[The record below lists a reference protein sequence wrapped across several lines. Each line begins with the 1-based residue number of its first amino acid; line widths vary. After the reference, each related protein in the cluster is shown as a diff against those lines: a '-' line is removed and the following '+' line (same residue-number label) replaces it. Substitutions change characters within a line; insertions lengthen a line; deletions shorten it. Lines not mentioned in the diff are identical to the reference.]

1 MGLRSH
7 TLWAAA
13 SPRLRFRGPTCAL
26 INGAFCVVVGSTGS
40 GKTTLLRSLKPEL
53 VPAGAYR
60 GWARVLGRVAS
71 GKGVRGEQAF
81 TALES
86 AQSIGF
92 VMQDPA
98 AQIVCDTVWHELA
111 FGLENV
117 GMPQN
122 EMRRR
127 VAEVAHF
134 FGIEPWVRK
143 KTEDLSG
150 GQKQIVNLASV
161 LALRPRVLLLDE
173 PTAQLDPNAVKQ
185 FLFLLGRVNRELGI
199 TVVVATHSP
208 EDVEAYATQRID
220 LDASGAPAPRESA
233 EAALVSR
240 WEARAAACAHAM
252 RRFAFAM
259 RIFAST
265 AASRGCCAASI

>member
-1 MGLRSH
+1 MK
-7 TLWAAA
+7 
-13 SPRLRFRGPTCAL
+13 CA
-26 INGAFCVVVGSTGS
+26 
-40 GKTTLLRSLKPEL
+40 
-53 VPAGAYR
+53 
-60 GWARVLGRVAS
+60 
-71 GKGVRGEQAF
+71 
-81 TALES
+81 
-86 AQSIGF
+86 
-92 VMQDPA
+92 
-98 AQIVCDTVWHELA
+98 
-111 FGLENV
+111 
-117 GMPQN
+117 
-122 EMRRR
+122 RR

-233 EAALVSR
+233 EAALAPVGKR
-240 WEARAAACAHAM
+240 MWRHVRMPM

-265 AASRGCCAASI
+265 AASRGAARHRFEYRARLRACARGGNGCGKPRFCAAWRAC

>member
-1 MGLRSH
+1 MTNEHNTAPAVETRGLAFAYPVDSGEPAFEIS
-7 TLWAAA
+7 W
-13 SPRLRFRGPTCAL
+13 PDLR
-26 INGAFCVVVGSTGS
+26 IDQGAFCVVVGSTGS

-71 GKGVRGEQAF
+71 GEDVRGEQAF

-134 FGIEPWVRK
+134 FGV
-143 KTEDLSG
+143 
-150 GQKQIVNLASV
+150 AS
-161 LALRPRVLLLDE
+161 
-173 PTAQLDPNAVKQ
+173 
-185 FLFLLGRVNRELGI
+185 
-199 TVVVATHSP
+199 
-208 EDVEAYATQRID
+208 
-220 LDASGAPAPRESA
+220 
-233 EAALVSR
+233 
-240 WEARAAACAHAM
+240 ARAAA
-252 RRFAFAM
+252 
-259 RIFAST
+259 
-265 AASRGCCAASI
+265 